1 MTRQKHGA
9 VLSLEIF
16 AAVEKCGADNKTN
29 PKVSLLA
36 GLFFMLLLSSADFSK
51 LTFNKR
57 PAGTQSK
64 IVLIQISTD
73 SPDLGPNC
81 LQRLSA
87 GDLSRQ
93 GLIIHAPSK

>member
-9 VLSLEIF
+9 VLSQEIF
-16 AAVEKCGADNKTN
+16 AAVEKCGADNKTY

-57 PAGTQSK
+57 LSETQSK
-64 IVLIQISTD
+64 IDPIQY
-73 SPDLGPNC
+73 
-81 LQRLSA
+81 RR
-87 GDLSRQ
+87 SR
-93 GLIIHAPSK
+93 S

>member
-9 VLSLEIF
+9 VLSLETRTQYTESELEIF

-36 GLFFMLLLSSADFSK
+36 GLFFMLLLSSADSSK

-57 PAGTQSK
+57 LSGTQSK
-64 IVLIQISTD
+64 ID
-73 SPDLGPNC
+73 PD
-81 LQRLSA
+81 QYRR
-87 GDLSRQ
+87 SR
-93 GLIIHAPSK
+93 S

>member
-29 PKVSLLA
+29 PKVSLLV

-51 LTFNKR
+51 LTFNMR
-57 PAGTQSK
+57 LSGTQSK
-64 IVLIQISTD
+64 ID
-73 SPDLGPNC
+73 PD
-81 LQRLSA
+81 QYRR
-87 GDLSRQ
+87 SR
-93 GLIIHAPSK
+93 S

>member
-36 GLFFMLLLSSADFSK
+36 GLVFMLLLSSADFQ
-51 LTFNKR
+51 N
-57 PAGTQSK
+57 
-64 IVLIQISTD
+64 
-73 SPDLGPNC
+73 
-81 LQRLSA
+81 
-87 GDLSRQ
+87 
-93 GLIIHAPSK
+93 

>member
-36 GLFFMLLLSSADFSK
+36 GLFFMLLFRL
-51 LTFNKR
+51 LTFQN
-57 PAGTQSK
+57 
-64 IVLIQISTD
+64 
-73 SPDLGPNC
+73 
-81 LQRLSA
+81 
-87 GDLSRQ
+87 
-93 GLIIHAPSK
+93 

>member
-16 AAVEKCGADNKTN
+16 SAVEKCGSDNKTN

-36 GLFFMLLLSSADFSK
+36 GLFFMLLMSSAEFSK

-57 PAGTQSK
+57 
-64 IVLIQISTD
+64 
-73 SPDLGPNC
+73 
-81 LQRLSA
+81 LSA
-87 GDLSRQ
+87 TQFGRAVVECLTQTLRPLVRASQASLRC
-93 GLIIHAPSK
+93 GP

>member
-1 MTRQKHGA
+1 MIIHLGTIVHKDRRQKHGA

-51 LTFNKR
+51 LTFNKHLS
-57 PAGTQSK
+57 GTQSK
-64 IVLIQISTD
+64 ID
-73 SPDLGPNC
+73 PN
-81 LQRLSA
+81 QPYRR
-87 GDLSRQ
+87 SR
-93 GLIIHAPSK
+93 S

>member
-16 AAVEKCGADNKTN
+16 AAVEKCGAD
-29 PKVSLLA
+29 PKVSLLV

-57 PAGTQSK
+57 LSGTQSK
-64 IVLIQISTD
+64 TRSRSVPYGDVLG
-73 SPDLGPNC
+73 PDLGPNC

>member
-9 VLSLEIF
+9 VLSLEIGLF

-36 GLFFMLLLSSADFSK
+36 RLFFMLLLSSADFSK

-57 PAGTQSK
+57 LSGTQSN
-64 IVLIQISTD
+64 ID
-73 SPDLGPNC
+73 PD
-81 LQRLSA
+81 QYRR
-87 GDLSRQ
+87 SR
-93 GLIIHAPSK
+93 S

>member
-16 AAVEKCGADNKTN
+16 AAVTDVYFMIRAAVEKCGADNKTN

-36 GLFFMLLLSSADFSK
+36 GLFFMLLLSSAAFSK

-57 PAGTQSK
+57 LSGTQSK
-64 IVLIQISTD
+64 ID
-73 SPDLGPNC
+73 PD
-81 LQRLSA
+81 QYRR
-87 GDLSRQ
+87 SR
-93 GLIIHAPSK
+93 S

>member
-1 MTRQKHGA
+1 MGKRKSFINIILSYDHTFRYYCSQVVTENDPRQKHGA

-16 AAVEKCGADNKTN
+16 AAVEKCGTDNNTN

-57 PAGTQSK
+57 LSGTQSK
-64 IVLIQISTD
+64 GSV
-73 SPDLGPNC
+73 
-81 LQRLSA
+81 
-87 GDLSRQ
+87 
-93 GLIIHAPSK
+93 